1 MEELSGVIV
10 FKHNSIRINKGK
22 IIYIDPFNIDLAAHD
37 ADIVLCTHSH
47 YDHFSPKDIL
57 AVSNESTVLF
67 TTEDCKA
74 DVEKMGFSEA
84 SVHYVKPGEEYDF
97 EGIYISTIPAYNKF
111 KPFHPKKNNWVGYLI
126 TAQEVAYYIAG
137 DTDKT
142 KEALAVECD
151 VAFIPVGGTYTMN
164 YVDAADLANRIGAK
178 YSIPTHY
185 GLIVGEPQDGQ
196 RFKDLVDS
204 KKTTVEMYY

>member
-10 FKHNSIRINKGK
+10 FKHNSIRINRGK
-22 IIYIDPFNIDLAAHD
+22 VIYIDPFNIDLAAHD

-67 TTEDCKA
+67 TTEDCRA

-126 TAQEVAYYIAG
+126 TAQEVAYYVAG

-151 VAFIPVGGTYTMN
+151 VAFLPVGGTYTMDYN
-164 YVDAADLANRIGAK
+164 QAASLCYKIKPKCA
-178 YSIPTHY
+178 IPTHY
-185 GLIVGEPQDGQ
+185 GLIVGEQTDGAS
-196 RFKDLVDS
+196 FKKILENEDIQ
-204 KKTTVEMYY
+204 VELYF